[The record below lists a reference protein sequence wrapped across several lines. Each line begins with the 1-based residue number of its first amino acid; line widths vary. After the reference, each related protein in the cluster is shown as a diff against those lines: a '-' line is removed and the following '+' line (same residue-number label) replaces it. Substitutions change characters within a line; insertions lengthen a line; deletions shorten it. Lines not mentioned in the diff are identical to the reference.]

1 MLLDASLVGRVIQD
15 YRESKGLSQEVVSG
29 LADWAHAPER
39 DRARHQEAYTGDVF
53 QNKRGAG
60 NKAE

>member
-15 YRESKGLSQEVVSG
+15 YRESFAGSG
-29 LADWAHAPER
+29 ERAGGHWAYAPER
-39 DRARHQEAYTGDVF
+39 DRARRQEAYTGDVF